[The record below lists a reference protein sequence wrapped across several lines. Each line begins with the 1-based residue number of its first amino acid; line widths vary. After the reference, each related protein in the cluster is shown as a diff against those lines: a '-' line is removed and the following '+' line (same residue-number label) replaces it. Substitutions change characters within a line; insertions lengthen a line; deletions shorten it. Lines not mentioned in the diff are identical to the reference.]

1 MNSDAEQMLSHYQ
14 RRRSRLYRLLYPP
27 SIFIYNPKEKLLPSC
42 EGAKLFIG
50 GAGSEVPNGF
60 FSVDAQSFP
69 GVAAVG
75 DVEALPFATG
85 SIAAIECDAVLEH
98 VADPTTAVSELLRV
112 LRPGAFFTLLFLS
125 AILFTP
131 IRQII
136 NVGQLR
142 GVGKLFSCNAW
153 EVIDI
158 GVRTGPTATLLA
170 TLCEYAKILGG
181 KTAWAAAA
189 WILWPLRYVDV
200 WLNRKPQAYRLA
212 NHLYALLRKK

>member
-1 MNSDAEQMLSHYQ
+1 MDSDAEQMLSFY
-14 RRRSRLYRLLYPP
+14 RRRRFRLYRLLYPP
-27 SIFIYNPKEKLLPSC
+27 SIFIHNPTEKLLPSC

-50 GAGSEVPNGF
+50 GAGSEVPSGF
-60 FSVDAQSFP
+60 FSVDIQSFP
-69 GVAAVG
+69 GVAVVG

-98 VADPTTAVSELLRV
+98 VADPNKAAAELLRV
-112 LRPGAFFTLLFLS
+112 LRSGGLLHIVVPFCHPFHAFPSDYQRWT
-125 AILFTP
+125 IE
-131 IRQII
+131 
-136 NVGQLR
+136 
-142 GVGKLFSCNAW
+142 GVGKLFSCNAC

-200 WLNRKPQAYRLA
+200 WLNRKPQAHRMA